1 MYFKIALGNVKKSFK
16 EYAIYFLTLTLAVS
30 IFYSFNS
37 IESQK
42 AFTQLQ
48 GNNNEV
54 IKILNKVIGY
64 VSVFVSIILVGLI
77 VYANNFLIKKRK
89 KELGIYMILGM
100 NKNKISKILVMEI
113 SIVGVISLGLG
124 LLLGIIES
132 QGLSIFT
139 SKLFEIKMSEYRF
152 VISIIAICKT
162 IIYFGIINLLTM
174 IFNTSIISKYK
185 IIDLLKSDKKNEKMN
200 FKSSFVYVITFILS
214 FLCIIIAYNFIL
226 QSGFNIRDKRFTLS
240 LILGTVGTVLF
251 FFSLC
256 GAGLYIVKKNKKIYF
271 KNINI
276 FTVKQLNSK
285 IKTNFISMSV
295 ICLMLFVTIEVLSIG
310 LSFKDAF
317 QSGLKETTP
326 FDVSG
331 IMHISSD
338 DKIKSIEESLNNV
351 GFKFDNDDE
360 YVFYDIYEGNTRIY
374 EVLSDNISKKNIKLL
389 SKEPNSKVEIIKL
402 SDYNDILKLRDKEE
416 LELNKDEIIITSNYK
431 NVEIPINEFLE
442 KNKKIVINNKE
453 YKIKNDKAV
462 NVQFSTSLVKDNPF
476 TIIINDEDI
485 KELEVLQSNFNANYG
500 INNKITS
507 EEKYKN
513 LFEGYSDGRFGN
525 GIENFITGET
535 KEDMCTSTIGL
546 TNIMLFVGIY
556 IGIIFLISSMTVL
569 ALQQLSEASDSIER
583 YKALRKIGV
592 SKKSIEKSIFH
603 QTLIYFSLPIF
614 LALIHSIVGIKA
626 INNFIELYNKPGI
639 GVASMMTVLIFLMLY
654 IAYFYATYVGYKN
667 IVNSSLDK

>member
-485 KELEVLQSNFNANYG
+485 KELEVLQSNFNVNYG

-513 LFEGYSDGRFGN
+513 LFEGYSAGRFGN

>member
-132 QGLSIFT
+132 QGLSILT

-485 KELEVLQSNFNANYG
+485 KELEVLQSNFNVNYG

-513 LFEGYSDGRFGN
+513 LFEGYSAGRFGN

>member
-162 IIYFGIINLLTM
+162 IIYFGIINLLTI

-185 IIDLLKSDKKNEKMN
+185 VIDLLKSDKKNEKMN

-226 QSGFNIRDKRFTLS
+226 QSGFNIKDKRFTLS

-462 NVQFSTSLVKDNPF
+462 NVQLSTSLVKDNPF

-485 KELEVLQSNFNANYG
+485 KELEVLQSNFNVNYG

-513 LFEGYSDGRFGN
+513 LFEGYSAGRFGN

>member
-132 QGLSIFT
+132 QGLSILT

>member
-174 IFNTSIISKYK
+174 IFNKSIISKYK

-485 KELEVLQSNFNANYG
+485 KELEVLQSNFNVNYG

-513 LFEGYSDGRFGN
+513 LFEGYSAGRFGN